1 MGGGSG
7 GKRAI
12 GYRLNLVSYEL
23 FFFFFH
29 FRNLSHS
36 ARRGE
41 EGGGLTVTRFEGK
54 AHKCLPLAPA
64 LL

>member
-41 EGGGLTVTRFEGK
+41 ERRVGGLQ
-54 AHKCLPLAPA
+54 
-64 LL
+64 